1 MLGALLGDKASAE
14 GGCGEPACGAKH
26 DQGLGAAPVL
36 SDLLGPQRCAQRW
49 VLPLGLRPA
58 PKADFATGQP
68 EFNSRANRRETP
80 LIERPAHALC
90 AKRCWM
96 FSMQRMLSATAQP
109 STHALSEIAVSQAL
123 ERSLLEWP
131 VSKALMPLRIHSAVE
146 VAQHPLTN
154 CSDYNSQPSAV

>member
-1 MLGALLGDKASAE
+1 MAGAMRRKEASRWTAQPARAIERTDPLAHTSNDTREARTGERSHAAQRRTSRSEAHAEAERVVLGALLGDKASAE

-58 PKADFATGQP
+58 LKGDFATGQP

-80 LIERPAHALC
+80 LIEPTH
-90 AKRCWM
+90 
-96 FSMQRMLSATAQP
+96 FVP
-109 STHALSEIAVSQAL
+109 SDAGCSQ
-123 ERSLLEWP
+123 
-131 VSKALMPLRIHSAVE
+131 
-146 VAQHPLTN
+146 
-154 CSDYNSQPSAV
+154 CSGCST